1 MSGDGSE
8 GARAGLEES
17 LGMEDAEGGGAW
29 GGGGAHAQLRPQF
42 SHDKCSVRVLGV
54 RSCTLLIVCI
64 VQLTGTDCVYSSY
77 N

>member
-1 MSGDGSE
+1 MSGDESE

-17 LGMEDAEGGGAW
+17 LEMEDAE

-42 SHDKCSVRVLGV
+42 SHDKCSMRVLGV

-64 VQLTGTDCVYSSY
+64 VQLTSTDYVYSRVAAHYS
-77 N
+77 

>member
-17 LGMEDAEGGGAW
+17 LGMEDAEGGG
-29 GGGGAHAQLRPQF
+29 GGTHALLRPQF
-42 SHDKCSVRVLGV
+42 SRDKCSVRGLGV